1 MLDEL
6 VLAAWL
12 TPFLYGATTV
22 FGELARR
29 RNFQRYSESRRD
41 IEKIIFQIP
50 TIGNYETT
58 NQTFE
63 TVRSYNLP
71 IPVECW
77 VIVEDWDKNVEKY
90 KADRVVIVPSQ
101 FSCDALYKARA
112 LEYARRYRHSL
123 VEDGKLPAKYLLLQ
137 GDDDSTPSREF
148 VEECISVDADVIV
161 GTITPR
167 AKGLWNTLLDY
178 ERCVA
183 CTTACNLWTNLGIP
197 VWAHGEGLCLTA
209 QVDQNI
215 DYSFP
220 TKPRNG
226 RTARKIVASKII
238 SSEDLVYA
246 HKAAL
251 AGKYRLYNSSKPI
264 FITPPLSF
272 SDAITQRRRWE
283 WGHLRIVRY
292 GLLPLRNRLR
302 VGFYE
307 SAGMFVYAGATIGL
321 LLRILGVIAY
331 PDSLALLTYTTLVL
345 WFGIRGY
352 SVGRVKGVKHA
363 IAAMAASYVTV
374 TLNFLVH
381 LIGLIKGDPKKF
393 EVIAKA

>member
-1 MLDEL
+1 MLNEL
-6 VLAAWL
+6 ILVAWL
-12 TPFLYGATTV
+12 TPFLYGAATV
-22 FGELARR
+22 LGEIARR
-29 RNFQRYSESRRD
+29 RNVRKYTENRRD
-41 IEKIIFQIP
+41 VERIIFQIP
-50 TIGNYETT
+50 TVGNFQTT

-63 TVRSYNLP
+63 TVRGYNLP
-71 IPVECW
+71 IPIECW
-77 VIVEDWDKNVEKY
+77 VIVEDWDKHIGKY
-90 KADRVVIVPSQ
+90 NADRVVVVPSQ

-112 LEYARRYRHSL
+112 LEYARRYRQSL
-123 VEDGKLPAKYLLLQ
+123 VGEGKISANYLLLQ

-148 VEECISVDADVIV
+148 VEECLQVDADVII

-167 AKGLWNTLLDY
+167 TKGFWNTVLDY
-178 ERCVA
+178 ERCIA

-209 QVDQNI
+209 QVDQAI

-220 TKPRNG
+220 TRPRNP
-226 RTARKIVASKII
+226 RTATKIVASKII
-238 SSEDLVYA
+238 SSEDMVYT

-272 SDAITQRRRWE
+272 ADAITQRRRWE

-307 SAGMFVYAGATIGL
+307 SVGMFVYAGATIGL
-321 LLRILGVIAY
+321 LLRILGVIGYA
-331 PDSLALLTYTTLVL
+331 SSIALLTYTTLVL
-345 WFGIRGY
+345 WFGVRGY
-352 SVGRVKGVKHA
+352 AVGRVKGVKHG
-363 IAAMAASYVTV
+363 IAAMLASYVTV

-393 EVIAKA
+393 EVIVKS

>member
-6 VLAAWL
+6 ILAAWL

-22 FGELARR
+22 LGELARR
-29 RNFQRYSESRRD
+29 RNFQRYSENRRD
-41 IEKIIFQIP
+41 IEKIVFQIP

-63 TVRSYNLP
+63 TVRGYNLP

-148 VEECISVDADVIV
+148 VEECISIDADVIV

-292 GLLPLRNRLR
+292 GLLPFRNRLR

-307 SAGMFVYAGATIGL
+307 SVGMFVYAGATIGL
-321 LLRILGVIAY
+321 LLRLLGVIAY
-331 PDSLALLTYTTLVL
+331 PDSLALLTYTTLIL
-345 WFGIRGY
+345 WFGVRGY

-381 LIGLIKGDPKKF
+381 LIGLVKGDPKKF